1 MKKKEL
7 NSTKTINPLKKWLVP
22 KTERVIKADDMY
34 VKNLWNSKVRLI
46 ISRN

>member
-7 NSTKTINPLKKWLVP
+7 NSTKTSHPLKKWLVP
-22 KTERVIKADDMY
+22 KTERVIKADDIY

-46 ISRN
+46 IKQ